1 MVQVLDV
8 VERTNSVSGNTFRV
22 VIVGS
27 DAQVVFSKDGNP
39 RVDAVKTG
47 IPSNLPIEALQALIG
62 SELPGK
68 IEKQECEPY
77 TFTGSDGEEV
87 TLDYR
92 WQYVAE

>member
-1 MVQVLDV
+1 MVQVLEV
-8 VERTNSVSGNTFRV
+8 VERTAANGNTFRV

-27 DAQVVFSKDGNP
+27 GAQVVFSKDGNA
-39 RVDAVKTG
+39 RIDTVKSG
-47 IPSNLPIEALQALIG
+47 IPSNLPIEALRTLIG
-62 SELPGK
+62 SKLPGK

-77 TFTGSDGEEV
+77 TFTGSDGEEI

>member
-1 MVQVLDV
+1 MVQVLEV
-8 VERTNSVSGNTFRV
+8 LERTNSVSGNTFRI
-22 VIVGS
+22 VIVGN
-27 DAQVVFSKDGNP
+27 DAQVVFSKEGNA
-39 RVDAVKTG
+39 RIDAVKSG

-62 SELPGK
+62 SKLPGK
-68 IEKQECEPY
+68 IERQECEPY

>member
-8 VERTNSVSGNTFRV
+8 VERTSSTGNTFRV

-27 DAQVVFSKDGNP
+27 DAQVVFSKEGKP
-39 RVDAVKTG
+39 RVDAVKSG

-62 SELPGK
+62 SKLPGK

-77 TFTGSDGEEV
+77 TFIGSDGEEV

-92 WQYVAE
+92 WQYAAE

>member
-1 MVQVLDV
+1 MVKVLEV
-8 VERTNSVSGNTFRV
+8 VERTSSTGNTFRV

-39 RVDAVKTG
+39 RVDAVKAG
-47 IPSNLPIEALQALIG
+47 IPSNLPIEVLQELIG
-62 SELPGK
+62 SKLPGK

-77 TFTGSDGEEV
+77 TFIGSDGTEV